1 MTAFAHLIPPPE
13 PTMRDM
19 LSETAFAL
27 HDALELLEEHL
38 PADHAALCK
47 MQDALCRANVRL
59 LEMDMGRGR

>member
-1 MTAFAHLIPPPE
+1 MTAFLHLIPPPE
-13 PTMRDM
+13 PTIRDM

-27 HDALELLEEHL
+27 HDALVLLEEHL

-47 MQDALCRANVRL
+47 IEDALCRANRFI